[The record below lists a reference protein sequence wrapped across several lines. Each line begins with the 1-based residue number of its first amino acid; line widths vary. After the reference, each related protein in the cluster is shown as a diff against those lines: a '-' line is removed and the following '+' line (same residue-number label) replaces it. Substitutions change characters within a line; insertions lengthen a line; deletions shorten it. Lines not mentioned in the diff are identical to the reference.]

1 MSDVLVLA
9 AAAEKEARRTLWIND
24 VGLVVEAR
32 HYMSLERLYRVA
44 FEQNMRCMGTTVA
57 LVPDYF
63 NPDLDGEWQF
73 MTEDEYEQYIDFSVE
88 KLQLHHVVEFKLKE
102 IEEAPLLYCIAGC
115 SHDCTRK
122 FGERGQLLPPALFNV
137 YYLRVGAQLITIVVS
152 CKPTEPAGD
161 GYRDHG
167 GRFVI
172 TEVAFGARKTSLV
185 ALQKWHLKRAV
196 LRQFELP
203 HIIAGPQPELQE
215 VQENFDPAYFP
226 DQQCGAVGVGVN
238 SQMLADFMR
247 VQPVPVLP
255 MEPAEPLSPPSSSDD
270 EEIDNAEIDVM
281 IARQLRLHDARQPGF
296 QVEHRYA
303 RRPSAS
309 SSGCGSLSPRSCED
323 CPSGVTSD
331 CLAVVRRGGYCSL
344 VSHGAQC
351 CDH

>member
-1 MSDVLVLA
+1 M
-9 AAAEKEARRTLWIND
+9 
-24 VGLVVEAR
+24 
-32 HYMSLERLYRVA
+32 H
-44 FEQNMRCMGTTVA
+44 GTTVA

-73 MTEDEYEQYIDFSVE
+73 MTEDEYEQYIDFSIE
-88 KLQLHHVVEFKLKE
+88 KFRLHHVAEFKLKQ

-122 FGERGQLLPPALFNV
+122 FSERGQLLAPALFNV
-137 YYLRVGAQLITIVVS
+137 YYLRVGVQLITIVVS

-185 ALQKWHLKRAV
+185 ALQKWNLKRAV

-203 HIIAGPQPELQE
+203 HIIAGPQPELHELQE
-215 VQENFDPAYFP
+215 DFDPAHFP
-226 DQQCGAVGVGVN
+226 DQQCGAVGIGVD
-238 SQMLADFMR
+238 SPMLADFMR
-247 VQPVPVLP
+247 VQPVPAMP
-255 MEPAEPLSPPSSSDD
+255 MEDAEPLTPASSLAGDESDD
-270 EEIDNAEIDVM
+270 AEIDVM
-281 IARQLRLHDARQPGF
+281 VARQLRLFDARQQRF

-309 SSGCGSLSPRSCED
+309 SSDCGSLSPRGCDGST
-323 CPSGVTSD
+323 SGVTSE

-344 VSHGAQC
+344 ASHGYQC